1 MFCKKCGTEIKNGTF
16 CPSCGTNNAPA
27 GGVPPMPN
35 ANPVNGAPKPSGV
48 PFVNPIAG
56 NNGGG
61 AVQKNQKNLFLAIG
75 AGVVALVI
83 IVVLLLS
90 LGGRGN
96 NSPKGAVK
104 AYYKAVEKHS
114 ASAMLDCIPADL
126 QKDILDTYNISKK
139 DLKQAIDDLYSDMDD
154 SYDEDVAKVEL
165 DIKKIK
171 DQSKGDT
178 EDYADDLNDDIKSY
192 NRKLMDRF
200 DEKKIKKTASIKAK
214 MRFEDKDGDK
224 LNTLTN
230 DDCIVYKYKGKW
242 YPENAVYAV
251 LESVDEYID

>member
-83 IVVLLLS
+83 IIVLLAS
-90 LGGRGN
+90 LGGRGS

-104 AYYKAVEKHS
+104 AYYKAIEKQS
-114 ASAMLDCIPADL
+114 ASAMLDCVPADFL
-126 QKDILDTYNISKK
+126 KDILDKYDISKK
-139 DLKQAIDDLYSDMDD
+139 DLKQALDDRYSNMNDN
-154 SYDEDVAKVEL
+154 YDEDVAKVEL
-165 DIKKIK
+165 DFKKVK

-178 EDYADDLNDDIKSY
+178 EDFADEVNGTAKAY

-200 DEKKIKKTASIKAK
+200 DEKKIKKTTDIKIK
-214 MRFEDKDGDK
+214 VRFEDKDGDK
-224 LNTLTN
+224 LNSFN
-230 DDCIVYKYKGKW
+230 DECVVYKYKGKW
-242 YPENAVYAV
+242 YSENGVYAV
-251 LESVDEYID
+251 LAAADDV

>member
-35 ANPVNGAPKPSGV
+35 ANLVNGAPKPSGM
-48 PFVNPIAG
+48 PFVNPISG

-83 IVVLLLS
+83 IIVLLAS
-90 LGGRGN
+90 LGGRGS
-96 NSPKGAVK
+96 NSPKGAIK
-104 AYYKAVEKHS
+104 AYYKAFEKQS
-114 ASAMLDCIPADL
+114 ASAMLDCVPADL
-126 QKDILDTYNISKK
+126 QKDILEEYDISKK
-139 DLKQAIDDLYSDMDD
+139 DLKQALDDMYSDMND
-154 SYDEDVAKVEL
+154 SYDEDIDKVEL
-165 DIKKIK
+165 DIKKVK

-178 EDYADDLNDDIKSY
+178 EDFADDVNDAIKSY

-200 DEKKIKKTASIKAK
+200 DEKKIKKTAAIKIK
-214 MRFEDKDGDK
+214 VRFEDKDGDK
-224 LNTLTN
+224 LDTLSN
-230 DDCIVYKYKGKW
+230 DESIVYKYKGKW
-242 YPENAVYAV
+242 YSESAILNV
-251 LESVDEYID
+251 LEAAEDAE

>member
-35 ANPVNGAPKPSGV
+35 ASPVNGAPKPSGV

-90 LGGRGN
+90 LGGRGS

-104 AYYKAVEKHS
+104 SYYKAIEKHS
-114 ASAMLDCIPADL
+114 ASALLDSVPSDY
-126 QKDILDTYNISKK
+126 QKDILDKYGISKK
-139 DLKQAIDDLYSDMDD
+139 DLKQAIDDLYDDMDD
-154 SYDEDVAKVEL
+154 YYDEEIDKIEL
-165 DIKKIK
+165 DFKKVK
-171 DQSKGDT
+171 DQSKSDT
-178 EDYADDLNDDIKSY
+178 KDYADDLNDSLKY
-192 NRKLMDRF
+192 YKKKMMDKF
-200 DEKKIKKTASIKAK
+200 NDEKIKKTAEVKVK
-214 MRFEDKDGDK
+214 VRFEDKDGDK
-224 LNTLTN
+224 LDSN
-230 DDCIVYKYKGKW
+230 DDNIITFKYKGKW
-242 YPENAVYAV
+242 YANDALLIV
-251 LESVDEYID
+251 LQAAEDAE

>member
-27 GGVPPMPN
+27 GGVSPMPN

-90 LGGRGN
+90 LGGRGS

-139 DLKQAIDDLYSDMDD
+139 DLKQAIDDGFSDMDD
-154 SYDEDVAKVEL
+154 GYDEDVAKVEL

-178 EDYADDLNDDIKSY
+178 EDFADDLNDIVKYYD
-192 NRKLMDRF
+192 RKLMDKF
-200 DEKKIKKTASIKAK
+200 DDKKIKKSAQAK
-214 MRFEDKDGDK
+214 VKVRFEDKDGDK
-224 LNTLTN
+224 LDSFENSEV
-230 DDCIVYKYKGKW
+230 IAFKYKGKW
-242 YPENAVYAV
+242 YVAQAVVTV
-251 LESVDEYID
+251 LGAAEDA

>member
-27 GGVPPMPN
+27 GGVPPMRN
-35 ANPVNGAPKPSGV
+35 VNPVNGASNPSGV
-48 PFVNPIAG
+48 PFVNPISG

-90 LGGRGN
+90 LGGRGS

-104 AYYKAVEKHS
+104 AYYKALEKQS

-126 QKDILDTYNISKK
+126 QKDILDKYDISKK
-139 DLKQAIDDLYSDMDD
+139 DLKQALDDRYSDMNDR
-154 SYDEDVAKVEL
+154 YDEDIAKVEL
-165 DIKKIK
+165 DIKKVK

-178 EDYADDLNDDIKSY
+178 EDFADDVNDTAKAY

-200 DEKKIKKTASIKAK
+200 DEKKIKKTASIKIK
-214 MRFEDKDGDK
+214 VRFEDKDGDK
-224 LNTLTN
+224 LNSFTN
-230 DDCIVYKYKGKW
+230 DESIVYKYKGKW
-242 YPENAVYAV
+242 YSENAILAV
-251 LESVDEYID
+251 LAAADDV